1 MIGALCVHRRHSGAC
16 EARTMV
22 RNRAP
27 ENLEIPGSC
36 FARPG
41 ITVGIGRQNRDR
53 GEPRDSSPPTPPYIR
68 VRIRRFTG
76 LSANGFLFVRA
87 RGSDSGHRR
96 VGFGCFEQR
105 RLGFTLSRR
114 SERPATWIFN
124 RMATRDSHI
133 QVFQRSGLQ
142 RNSFRLLCRLLTS
155 PPRSRALRLAQSA
168 FPDATEISRGKIDR
182 LPCTPAGFTTP
193 SLDDHGLRDDLLAR
207 PAG

>member
-1 MIGALCVHRRHSGAC
+1 MG
-16 EARTMV
+16 EA
-22 RNRAP
+22 
-27 ENLEIPGSC
+27 
-36 FARPG
+36 
-41 ITVGIGRQNRDR
+41 NRDR

-76 LSANGFLFVRA
+76 LSANGFFSSA
-87 RGSDSGHRR
+87 PEAQT
-96 VGFGCFEQR
+96 VGTVGLASAPLNSAVWASPFPAVPKGQR
-105 RLGFTLSRR
+105 PGFSTVWPLEIPISKCL
-114 SERPATWIFN
+114 
-124 RMATRDSHI
+124 
-133 QVFQRSGLQ
+133 FQRSGLQ

-193 SLDDHGLRDDLLAR
+193 SFDDHGLRDHLLAR